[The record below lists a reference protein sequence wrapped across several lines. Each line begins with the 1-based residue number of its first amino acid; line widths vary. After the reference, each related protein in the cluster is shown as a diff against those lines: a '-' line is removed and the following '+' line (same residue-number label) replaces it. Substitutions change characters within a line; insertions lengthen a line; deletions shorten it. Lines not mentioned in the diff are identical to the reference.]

1 MPQPNPNKEQNQDLN
16 DKTVVVQVAQN
27 GKLKIN
33 NEDTTWD
40 GLGPRIEQIFKDR
53 AEKVAFVKGDND
65 VLFMDVAQGH
75 RHHARLGNRQSGTDY
90 REARSGSVSQVENA
104 PRRAD
109 VNPSVDR
116 FGPRLTGMD
125 DSMTYASSVR
135 IARRGFSAA
144 ALVVLVAAGSGCSKL
159 KARDLLNKG
168 VANFKNGQYD
178 KAVED
183 FKEAKDLDPSLMNAR
198 LYLATA
204 YASQYIPGAP
214 SDENVTRGNAA
225 IDEFKGVLEKDPNNL
240 SAIDGIGSILFQ
252 MSGQPFNPQKFQES
266 KTYHQKHI
274 ELKPTDPEPYYWI
287 GVIDWTLAFRANAE
301 LRTAYNKDHINKQIK
316 EGDALPAAVRTD
328 YVAKDGPW
336 STKVLRICKR
346 LSNQARLRRCHGV
359 PEFAVSPEGRHGGE
373 RR

>member
-1 MPQPNPNKEQNQDLN
+1 
-16 DKTVVVQVAQN
+16 
-27 GKLKIN
+27 
-33 NEDTTWD
+33 
-40 GLGPRIEQIFKDR
+40 
-53 AEKVAFVKGDND
+53 
-65 VLFMDVAQGH
+65 
-75 RHHARLGNRQSGTDY
+75 
-90 REARSGSVSQVENA
+90 
-104 PRRAD
+104 
-109 VNPSVDR
+109 
-116 FGPRLTGMD
+116 MD

-135 IARRGFSAA
+135 IARRILSFA
-144 ALVVLVAAGSGCSKL
+144 ALVVFVAAGSGCNKL

-168 VANFKNGQYD
+168 VANFKNGKYD

-214 SDENVTRGNAA
+214 SEQNVALGNAA
-225 IDEFKGVLEKDPNNL
+225 INEFKGVLEKDPNNL

-252 MSGQPFNPQKFQES
+252 MSGQPFNAEKFQES

-274 ELKPTDPEPYYWI
+274 DLKPNDPEPYYWI

-328 YVAKDGPW
+328 YVAKDGQLVDEGI
-336 STKVLRICKR
+336 KYLQKAIELRPDYDDAMAYLNLLYRRKADMVETADERASYQKQADDLVDRVKEIKQKR
-346 LSNQARLRRCHGV
+346 AEQPQTTS
-359 PEFAVSPEGRHGGE
+359 
-373 RR
+373 

>member
-1 MPQPNPNKEQNQDLN
+1 
-16 DKTVVVQVAQN
+16 
-27 GKLKIN
+27 
-33 NEDTTWD
+33 
-40 GLGPRIEQIFKDR
+40 
-53 AEKVAFVKGDND
+53 
-65 VLFMDVAQGH
+65 
-75 RHHARLGNRQSGTDY
+75 
-90 REARSGSVSQVENA
+90 
-104 PRRAD
+104 
-109 VNPSVDR
+109 
-116 FGPRLTGMD
+116 
-125 DSMTYASSVR
+125 MTYASSVR
-135 IARRGFSAA
+135 IARRGLSAA
-144 ALVVLVAAGSGCSKL
+144 ALVILVAAGSGCSKL

-214 SDENVTRGNAA
+214 SEENVTRGNAA
-225 IDEFKGVLEKDPNNL
+225 INEFKGVLERDPNNL

-301 LRTAYNKDHINKQIK
+301 LRTAYNKDPINKQIK
-316 EGDALPAAVRTD
+316 EGDALPAVVRTD
-328 YVAKDGPW
+328 YVAKDGALVDEGIANLQKAIQIKPDYDDAMAYLNLLYRRKADMVE
-336 STKVLRICKR
+336 SADERASYQKQADDLVDKVKEIKQKR
-346 LSNQARLRRCHGV
+346 AEQPQQMS
-359 PEFAVSPEGRHGGE
+359 
-373 RR
+373 